1 MAAQQIHCYNIQLV
15 YKEHHTQVQK
25 HYHYQIS
32 FLLIMY
38 KLAGV
43 LLSAICLGRMRSGS
57 YKVPVCHVYPESPD
71 IQSVLTSK

>member
-1 MAAQQIHCYNIQLV
+1 
-15 YKEHHTQVQK
+15 
-25 HYHYQIS
+25 
-32 FLLIMY
+32 MY